1 MRAAMTPSSFIQP
14 ALLDNGIRPSLPT
27 LAIVIAI
34 FTLYWVYQRIFHP
47 LSKVPGPL
55 IASLTR
61 LWLGR
66 QFRSLKMHR
75 IEMGLH
81 HRYGSVVRIAPT
93 EVSVSSPQ
101 AMQLLYGAGSRFEK
115 SDWYVCCG
123 SRKEKEAFN
132 LMGETDMSQY
142 RTHRRLITPAYTVRA
157 MQHLQDGMHKV
168 ISRFVEV
175 ITEKNG
181 ETIDLTLWI
190 NLFAIDLLTNS
201 LFSNRLGLLDAGKDD
216 GSISANEISSAYAHW
231 SGLFPSLYAFNSW
244 VIKRFGVHLLDKHAP
259 YPAVPWCLSQMEARL
274 ESIDDTTSQSQDILA
289 KLMDLRAQNA
299 QLKRDDV
306 IAMAF
311 TTLYAG
317 FDTMGITL
325 TATLCLIAS
334 TPGCQ
339 ERIHAELDAVRAQG
353 QISSSP
359 TFEETKQLPYFQAC
373 ISEAMRYHPTTG
385 TTLPRVV
392 PKGGAEIDG
401 YFLPEGTTVGISPW
415 VLHRDKSIF
424 GHDADEYR
432 PERWLEASQD
442 KRYEMEKYSLEFGGV
457 TRSCPGKHLALVAM
471 NMMLARI
478 LMEFTLHLNKTEGVE
493 EICMFSVRLENVKGV
508 FSTREA
514 AF

>member
-1 MRAAMTPSSFIQP
+1 MALSSFIQSVYDR
-14 ALLDNGIRPSLPT
+14 LLDVSNRPFRLT
-27 LAIVIAI
+27 LAIGIATSI
-34 FTLYWVYQRIFHP
+34 LYGTYQRIFHP
-47 LSKVPGPL
+47 LAKVPGPVV
-55 IASLTR
+55 ASLTR

-75 IEMGLH
+75 IEIALH
-81 HRYGSVVRIAPT
+81 HRYGSVVRIGPK

-132 LMGETDMSQY
+132 LMGETDMAQY

-157 MQHLQDGMHKV
+157 MQDLQDGMHQV
-168 ISRFVEV
+168 ISRFAEV
-175 ITEKNG
+175 IMGNNG
-181 ETIDLTLWI
+181 EKVDLSLWI
-190 NLFAIDLLTNS
+190 NLFSIDLLTNL
-201 LFSNRLGLLDAGKDD
+201 LFSKRLGLLDVGKDD

-231 SGLFPSLYAFNSW
+231 SGLFPWLYDFNSW
-244 VIKRFGVHLLDKHAP
+244 VIKRFGIHLFDKHAP
-259 YPAVPWCLSQMEARL
+259 YPAVPWCLSQMEPRL
-274 ESIDDTTSQSQDILA
+274 ESTDSIAPEYQDILA
-289 KLMDLRAQNA
+289 KLIGLRLQNP

-325 TATLCLIAS
+325 TATLTLIAS

-339 ERIHAELDAVRAQG
+339 KRLHAELDAAREQG
-353 QISSSP
+353 QISASP

-373 ISEAMRYHPTTG
+373 LAEAMRYHPTTG

-424 GHDADEYR
+424 GHDADEFR
-432 PERWLEASQD
+432 PQRWLEASQD
-442 KRYEMEKYSLEFGGV
+442 IRYEMEKCSLEFGGV
-457 TRSCPGKHLALVAM
+457 TRSCPGKQLALVAM
-471 NMMLARI
+471 NIMLAQI
-478 LMEFTLHLNKTEGVE
+478 LMDFTLHLDGLEEVK
-493 EICMFSVRLENVKGV
+493 EICMFSVHLENVKV
-508 FSTREA
+508 AFLPRERT
-514 AF
+514 F